1 MGDEPVY
8 NMIHICFLNT
18 KGRGREGKKRKKEEE
33 RERGRGGEG
42 KGAEDLVSW
51 GRGTSCYVTPGF
63 QIQAAQGGC

>member
-1 MGDEPVY
+1 MILCLMEKKKKRMGDEPVY

-42 KGAEDLVSW
+42 RGKEQRTSSAGAEVPL
-51 GRGTSCYVTPGF
+51 
-63 QIQAAQGGC
+63 AM